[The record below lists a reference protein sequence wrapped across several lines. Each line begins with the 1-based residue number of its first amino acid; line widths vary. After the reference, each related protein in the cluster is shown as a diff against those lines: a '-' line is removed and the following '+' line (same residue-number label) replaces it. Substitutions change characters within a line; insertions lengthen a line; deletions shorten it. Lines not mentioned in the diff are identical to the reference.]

1 MSRITHEWVG
11 TTLHITS
18 DAGTSSMN
26 LKGNTGPRGPQGP
39 AGVIIDDVGNIDWN
53 GYATEQWVQDML
65 NESGGGG
72 GGSVDLTGYATEK
85 YVDDQISLQIGDT
98 TVQEQINDA
107 LQFINS
113 KEYATKDYVEEY
125 VLTKV
130 GDKSV
135 SMQLQM
141 YMHTVFSEVKKRGS
155 VTLTDD
161 WGEDAVTIRKNADG
175 TICIE

>member
-65 NESGGGG
+65 NEIEPGGGEI
-72 GGSVDLTGYATEK
+72 DLSGYATK
-85 YVDDQISLQIGDT
+85 DYVNQEISKVNGADLST
-98 TVQEQINDA
+98 
-107 LQFINS
+107 F
-113 KEYATKDYVEEY
+113 ATKDYVEEY

-141 YMHTVFSEVKKRGS
+141 YMHTVFNEVKKRGS